1 MLLLDDV
8 WIAQRASSDSLLDEQ
23 LMQLSER
30 HRGYARRAKRHS
42 GTDGRIEHPSGHDDD
57 HAGRHFNVNDLAAG
71 APLCVQAANPPP
83 TKCVPAVTNFNFL
96 PDMGRMTARLR
107 SAGAIGF
114 SRAASPRPSALNSF
128 M

>member
-1 MLLLDDV
+1 
-8 WIAQRASSDSLLDEQ
+8 
-23 LMQLSER
+23 MQLSER